1 VIDKLYNLI
10 YRWAMGTKK
19 EEADIPFGAYYVQ
32 DWE

>member
-1 VIDKLYNLI
+1 MIDKLYGLI

-19 EEADIPFGAYYVQ
+19 SEDDLPIGTYYVQ